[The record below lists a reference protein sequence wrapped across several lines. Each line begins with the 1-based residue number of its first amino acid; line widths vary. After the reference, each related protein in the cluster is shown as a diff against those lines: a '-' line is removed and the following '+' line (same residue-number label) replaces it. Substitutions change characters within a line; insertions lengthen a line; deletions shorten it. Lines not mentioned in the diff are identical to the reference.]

1 MPAFQVR
8 DMPQDLYDQL
18 KYSAKCNHRSM
29 AQQTVHILEQNLT
42 DVRPT
47 NECVRVFRTEEEERR
62 ERAERAKKIFA
73 SLDEINKNVKPI
85 SDDEIRRIWR
95 ESREEWER
103 RTDPY
108 TEEMIWSD

>member
-47 NECVRVFRTEEEERR
+47 NEHIRVFRTEEEERR

-73 SLDEINKNVKPI
+73 SLDEFNKNVKPI
-85 SDDEIRRIWR
+85 PLETRKQLWE
-95 ESREEWER
+95 ESRDEWER

-108 TEEMIWSD
+108 TKDLIWGD